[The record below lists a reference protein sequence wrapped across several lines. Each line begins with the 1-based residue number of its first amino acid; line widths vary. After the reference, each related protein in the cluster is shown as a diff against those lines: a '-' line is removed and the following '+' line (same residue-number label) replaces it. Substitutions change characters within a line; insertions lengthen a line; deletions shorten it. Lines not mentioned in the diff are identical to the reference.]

1 MNRTKTNHLTFAVA
15 ILSIAIVS
23 VISSQSVKA
32 WTAPQPGPAYNH
44 WKSGWD
50 QAQNDAYY
58 DASNG
63 QYRDYQSGADC
74 QGHTHSYC
82 DGYIAGYGDYVSRN
96 SHQLVDQQNVA
107 ENNAN
112 VKIDGNNNRV
122 EINQGQEQGN
132 ANGDSGNQ
140 GQGGN
145 GY

>member
-1 MNRTKTNHLTFAVA
+1 MTLTVA

-23 VISSQSVKA
+23 VISSQYAKA
-32 WTAPQPGPAYNH
+32 YYVPPPGRDYDH

-50 QAQNDAYY
+50 TAQADAYY
-58 DASNG
+58 DAGNG

-74 QGHTHSYC
+74 QGHSHSYC
-82 DGYIAGYGDYVSRN
+82 DGYQAGYQDYVNRN
-96 SHQLVDQQNVA
+96 SHHLVDQQNVA

-122 EINQGQEQGN
+122 TIDQGQEQGN

-140 GQGGN
+140 GGSNYGGN